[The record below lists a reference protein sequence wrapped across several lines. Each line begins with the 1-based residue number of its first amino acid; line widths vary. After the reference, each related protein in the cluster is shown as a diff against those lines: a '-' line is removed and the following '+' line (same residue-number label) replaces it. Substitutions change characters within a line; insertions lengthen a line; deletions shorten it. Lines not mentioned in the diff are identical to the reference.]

1 MNPSQHAEQFQS
13 QLANYVPQFTPE
25 FWPVWLIIA
34 GVLLVGMW
42 LVLGLHALLRARG
55 VNILRLGSWWRAP
68 CFSRHPIWLQKR
80 NCQFCWKA
88 LSRTETTR
96 ISLV

>member
-1 MNPSQHAEQFQS
+1 MNHQDELP
-13 QLANYVPQFTPE
+13 LAKVSEVDEAKRQ
-25 FWPVWLIIA
+25 WLQGMRHPVDTVTWLSSFA
-34 GVLLVGMW
+34 S
-42 LVLGLHALLRARG
+42 
-55 VNILRLGSWWRAP
+55 ILRLGSWWRAP

>member
-1 MNPSQHAEQFQS
+1 MNHQDELPLAKVSEVDEAKRQWLQGMRHPVDTVTEPEPAEILAEFIRQHSVAG
-13 QLANYVPQFTPE
+13 QLV
-25 FWPVWLIIA
+25 
-34 GVLLVGMW
+34 
-42 LVLGLHALLRARG
+42 
-55 VNILRLGSWWRAP
+55 RAP
-68 CFSRHPIWLQKR
+68 CFSRHPIQLQKR

>member
-1 MNPSQHAEQFQS
+1 MNHQDELPLAKVSEVDEAKRQWLQGMRHPVDTVTEPEPAEI
-13 QLANYVPQFTPE
+13 LAE
-25 FWPVWLIIA
+25 F
-34 GVLLVGMW
+34 
-42 LVLGLHALLRARG
+42 
-55 VNILRLGSWWRAP
+55 ILRLGSWWRAP